1 METETLVV
9 MNTNRRRM
17 VLKPLSPALLKSKVQ
32 NSTNNINERIP
43 IQPPADLLSPNTEKK
58 KILLQETELPITP
71 TIQHNRVL
79 LSYSANKDLADT
91 DDSDSDD
98 STINDQATKKSVK
111 SNKRLY
117 YAIVIFLWWAAI
129 QYWMIAVAGFGAV
142 FFAVSALIAIYFNTS
157 NSDKKRN
164 ILSAYSVFNPQCTPI
179 QGSADPKQLEREL
192 IFGGL

>member
-1 METETLVV
+1 M
-9 MNTNRRRM
+9 
-17 VLKPLSPALLKSKVQ
+17 
-32 NSTNNINERIP
+32 
-43 IQPPADLLSPNTEKK
+43 LSPNTEKK

-79 LSYSANKDLADT
+79 LSYSANKDLVDT

-98 STINDQATKKSVK
+98 SIINDEATKKSLK

-117 YAIVIFLWWAAI
+117 YIIGFFLWLAI

-142 FFAVSALIAIYFNTS
+142 FFAISAIIAIYFNTS

-164 ILSAYSVFNPQCTPI
+164 IPSAYSVFNPQCTPI

>member
-1 METETLVV
+1 M
-9 MNTNRRRM
+9 
-17 VLKPLSPALLKSKVQ
+17 
-32 NSTNNINERIP
+32 
-43 IQPPADLLSPNTEKK
+43 LSPNTEKK
-58 KILLQETELPITP
+58 KILLQETEFPITP

-91 DDSDSDD
+91 DDSDTDD
-98 STINDQATKKSVK
+98 SSINDETTKKSLK

-117 YAIVIFLWWAAI
+117 YIIGGFLWWAAI

-142 FFAVSALIAIYFNTS
+142 FFVISALIAIYFNTS

-164 ILSAYSVFNPQCTPI
+164 ILSAYSVFNPQCKPI